1 MGRTSFRQYVVF
13 PVEGHSC
20 IAKVVDRE
28 LTKLFQ
34 LATDV
39 SGVSGSLTAAGI
51 LRPADADVTKDYR
64 RFSYMIPKDAT
75 YKNVLKGRG
84 GEGTI
89 TKGLSRLSSIG
100 VDTEK
105 KLNEFRIDSL
115 LGEPGITILEL
126 SEISEIQKQVRNKR
140 LYSYLMGGK
149 ESTDNESFAT
159 EN

>member
-75 YKNVLKGRG
+75 YKIVLKGRG

-89 TKGLSRLSSIG
+89 T
-100 VDTEK
+100 
-105 KLNEFRIDSL
+105 
-115 LGEPGITILEL
+115 
-126 SEISEIQKQVRNKR
+126 IQFNQVK
-140 LYSYLMGGK
+140 
-149 ESTDNESFAT
+149 
-159 EN
+159 

>member
-51 LRPADADVTKDYR
+51 LRPADADVTRDYR
-64 RFSYMIPKDAT
+64 QFTYTIPKDAT
-75 YKNVLKGRG
+75 YKSTLKGRDSI
-84 GEGTI
+84 GTI
-89 TKGLSRLSSIG
+89 SIK
-100 VDTEK
+100 V
-105 KLNEFRIDSL
+105 N
-115 LGEPGITILEL
+115 
-126 SEISEIQKQVRNKR
+126 QVQ
-140 LYSYLMGGK
+140 
-149 ESTDNESFAT
+149 
-159 EN
+159 